1 MSDNKKDTIEVLEYL
16 ISVLKEET
24 VKVESCKI
32 DVRNLEKES
41 PTFDSD
47 RPFKDIL
54 HNAMHG
60 NQTIRIDIDL
70 FDNKNLPP
78 IN

>member
-1 MSDNKKDTIEVLEYL
+1 MNDNKKDTIEVLEYL
-16 ISVLKEET
+16 ISVLKEKT
-24 VKVESCKI
+24 VKIKRCKI

-47 RPFKDIL
+47 RPFKHIL
-54 HNAMHG
+54 LNAMHG